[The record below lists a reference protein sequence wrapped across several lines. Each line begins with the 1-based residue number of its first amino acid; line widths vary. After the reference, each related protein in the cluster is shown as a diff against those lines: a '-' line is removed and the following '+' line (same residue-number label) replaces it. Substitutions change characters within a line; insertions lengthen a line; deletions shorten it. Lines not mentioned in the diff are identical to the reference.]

1 MFIDDIPLEERIR
14 LGSLDFAATK
24 KVNSSE
30 TPIGQA
36 LKSIHE
42 ERMFMRSILEKIAN
56 TSDSYES
63 KLARSAIE
71 QIDNANKNVSQ

>member
-14 LGSLDFAATK
+14 LGRLHLEPVK
-24 KVNSSE
+24 KVDASD

-42 ERMFMRSILEKIAN
+42 ERMFMRSVLERIAN

-71 QIDNANKNVSQ
+71 QIDNANKHG